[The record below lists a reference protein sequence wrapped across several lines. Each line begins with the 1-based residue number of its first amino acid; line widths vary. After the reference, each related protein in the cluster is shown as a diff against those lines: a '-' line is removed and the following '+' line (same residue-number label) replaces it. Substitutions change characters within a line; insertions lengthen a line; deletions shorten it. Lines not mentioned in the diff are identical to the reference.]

1 MVVCFFRSNK
11 APVKRKLNGTSK
23 EPKSKRQKTQKSSS
37 GEILVIFFLFWLIE
51 VQLHDMMGYVL
62 LSVVL
67 ESSIE
72 NIWCWQ
78 IEIVAV
84 SSYLYWLSPKIDECQ
99 IYLIVNV
106 SNFSFPKKFIQVNF
120 GFFVILL

>member
-1 MVVCFFRSNK
+1 MVVCFFRSNQ

-37 GEILVIFFLFWLIE
+37 GEILVFLFWLIK

-67 ESSIE
+67 ES
-72 NIWCWQ
+72 NVQ
-78 IEIVAV
+78 HRK
-84 SSYLYWLSPKIDECQ
+84 YLVLA
-99 IYLIVNV
+99 N
-106 SNFSFPKKFIQVNF
+106 
-120 GFFVILL
+120 

>member
-1 MVVCFFRSNK
+1 MVVCFFRSNQ

-51 VQLHDMMGYVL
+51 VQVHDMMGYML

-67 ESSIE
+67 ES
-72 NIWCWQ
+72 NVQ
-78 IEIVAV
+78 HRK
-84 SSYLYWLSPKIDECQ
+84 YLVLT
-99 IYLIVNV
+99 N
-106 SNFSFPKKFIQVNF
+106 
-120 GFFVILL
+120 